1 MNIRTAT
8 MADLEAISSVEVEC
22 FPMSEAATK
31 EEFIERIRHYG
42 NHFWLMFDEGKTDK
56 STHGNVLWHQMRLD
70 FELRNNGVK
79 QI

>member
-1 MNIRTAT
+1 
-8 MADLEAISSVEVEC
+8 
-22 FPMSEAATK
+22 
-31 EEFIERIRHYG
+31 
-42 NHFWLMFDEGKTDK
+42 MFDEGITDK